1 MQIANAA
8 NVLTKLDP
16 EALSTLEKLGIK
28 DEALELLKDPN
39 SKHFVSTLHGA
50 LYSARYDSIAD
61 LLKNTLWNDSF
72 TEALAQTGH
81 IKFGVFKVAGQECV
95 KLADASG
102 KQIKEKDF
110 VNYRGSVQLT
120 LTDTTHL
127 SDLEELMKFLNKHS
141 SCCPCNIVIKVQNA
155 SPLTPECF
163 QLLLKLK
170 DRISEIRLEDVE
182 EIDFKTLAVSEADE
196 YSFIQHL
203 EKFKFLDLKKL
214 TLSDHSKKIGQQRIS
229 LVY

>member
-1 MQIANAA
+1 MI
-8 NVLTKLDP
+8 
-16 EALSTLEKLGIK
+16 LSLKRWLRRDISSLE
-28 DEALELLKDPN
+28 
-39 SKHFVSTLHGA
+39 
-50 LYSARYDSIAD
+50 YSRFW
-61 LLKNTLWNDSF
+61 TRVR
-72 TEALAQTGH
+72 Q
-81 IKFGVFKVAGQECV
+81 
-95 KLADASG
+95 LADASG

-214 TLSDHSKKIGQQRIS
+214 TLSDHSKKDWTAKDFSRLFIFFHSRDLLKESYRLCTSYQDIVLPGWFTLSEAIDFEGFAVDQIPH
-229 LVY
+229 LLAHCPT